1 MHWNTLATLT
11 DFTFWDLNQTM
22 PCHNVVSWSCE
33 SRKTIFIFAKLELGF
48 PGAGATPSAKQS
60 LIGKKYFV
68 LHLDY
73 KKSTDVHQQ
82 YAVGKTAWKQVMHT
96 EMFPLLFSQ
105 DQNMERSALSTP
117 THLPTVTGQK
127 ATDVANAKHS
137 KIIIQAPKLTTM
149 ALKAEFKRKIG
160 VLFFVL
166 RFKFLNLYNQVLC
179 LFFISTRNR
188 NSSLHCIF
196 SVEAKY
202 FTSFILSRY
211 WSFKK
216 KVKQH

>member
-1 MHWNTLATLT
+1 
-11 DFTFWDLNQTM
+11 
-22 PCHNVVSWSCE
+22 
-33 SRKTIFIFAKLELGF
+33 
-48 PGAGATPSAKQS
+48 
-60 LIGKKYFV
+60 
-68 LHLDY
+68 
-73 KKSTDVHQQ
+73 
-82 YAVGKTAWKQVMHT
+82 
-96 EMFPLLFSQ
+96 
-105 DQNMERSALSTP
+105 MERSALSTP

-149 ALKAEFKRKIG
+149 ALKAEFKRNM
-160 VLFFVL
+160 FVL

-179 LFFISTRNR
+179 LFFISMRNR

-211 WSFKK
+211 
-216 KVKQH
+216 